1 MMIARAL
8 FEALAQLHDVPAD
21 LPEGAVE
28 FVAAP
33 GEGRDEDGIE
43 NYPAFG
49 AWHVRAGDEVW
60 RAVEV
65 DAVLDAER
73 EHVRARRYQ
82 VWRDGDLDARWRA
95 VRGEAGVRVWAGR
108 ACAEVDEPLSGEQVA
123 ELPGPVRTLIE
134 ALPEPG
140 GG

>member
-1 MMIARAL
+1 M
-8 FEALAQLHDVPAD
+8 
-21 LPEGAVE
+21 E
-28 FVAAP
+28 FVASP
-33 GEGRDEDGIE
+33 GGGRGEDGIE

-65 DAVLDAER
+65 EPVLDAER
-73 EHVRARRYQ
+73 DNVRARRYQ
-82 VWRDGDLDARWRA
+82 VWCDGDLDVRWRV
-95 VRGEAGVRVWAGR
+95 VRGTAGVRVWAGR

-123 ELPGPVRTLIE
+123 ELPGPVRALIE
-134 ALPEPG
+134 ALPGLG